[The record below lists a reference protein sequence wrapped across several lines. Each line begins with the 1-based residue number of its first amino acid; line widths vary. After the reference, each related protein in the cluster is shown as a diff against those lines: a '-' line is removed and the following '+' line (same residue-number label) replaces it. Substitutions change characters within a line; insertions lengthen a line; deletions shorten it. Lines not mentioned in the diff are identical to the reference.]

1 MEVFMKIEDK
11 IRELIE
17 EEINKNNYI
26 LDEVVYVKEGGV
38 QFLRIIIDKEGYIN
52 VDDCLKV
59 YHAINP
65 ILDKNDPIK
74 EQYMLDVCSKEK
86 GRE

>member
-1 MEVFMKIEDK
+1 MKIEDK

-59 YHAINP
+59 YHSINP

>member
-1 MEVFMKIEDK
+1 MEIEDK
-11 IRELIE
+11 IHSLIE
-17 EEINKNNYI
+17 EEIKNNGYI

-38 QFLRIIIDKEGYIN
+38 QFLRIIIDKEGYVN
-52 VDDCLKV
+52 VDDCIKV

-65 ILDKNDPIK
+65 ILDKEDPIK

>member
-1 MEVFMKIEDK
+1 MKIEDK
-11 IRELIE
+11 IHSLIE
-17 EEINKNNYI
+17 EEIKNTGYI

-38 QFLRIIIDKEGYIN
+38 QFLRIIIDKEGYVN
-52 VDDCLKV
+52 VDDCIKV

-65 ILDKNDPIK
+65 ILDKEDPIK

>member
-38 QFLRIIIDKEGYIN
+38 QFLRIIIDKEGFIN

-65 ILDKNDPIK
+65 ILDKKDPIK

>member
-1 MEVFMKIEDK
+1 MVLSKIEKLTYD
-11 IRELIE
+11 IALPIVEGE
-17 EEINKNNYI
+17 GYEIY
-26 LDEVVYVKEGGV
+26 DVEYVKEGGV

>member
-1 MEVFMKIEDK
+1 MKIEDK
-11 IRELIE
+11 ICELIE

-38 QFLRIIIDKEGYIN
+38 QFLRIIIDKEGFIN

-65 ILDKNDPIK
+65 ILDKKDPIK